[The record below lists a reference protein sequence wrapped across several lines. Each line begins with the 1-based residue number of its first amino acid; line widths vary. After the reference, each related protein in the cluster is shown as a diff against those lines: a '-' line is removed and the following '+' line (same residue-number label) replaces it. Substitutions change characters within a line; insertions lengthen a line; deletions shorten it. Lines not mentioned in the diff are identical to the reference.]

1 MRGEC
6 DYGGRPTSRSPPCR
20 QDGRFAARGAAERE
34 FVLDEFMASIE
45 REVIERAMSQAGGNK
60 TAAAELLGM
69 TRPRLYR
76 RLVQLGLV
84 SESAIE
90 FHEDTSQ

>member
-1 MRGEC
+1 M
-6 DYGGRPTSRSPPCR
+6 
-20 QDGRFAARGAAERE
+20 
-34 FVLDEFMASIE
+34 LDEFLASIE
-45 REVIERAMSQAGGNK
+45 REVVERALAQAGGNK

-84 SESAIE
+84 SESTIE
-90 FHEDTSQ
+90 FHEEPAP